1 MRRPER
7 SGEVSVMKKKKNKN
21 SNLENFKF
29 VFVAILLVTVVLVYF
44 NHIGNLSSEKKKATS
59 KTELEE
65 LISYDMSGNYPK
77 TPRDVVK
84 LHCRYFKILYGN
96 NSVTDD
102 DLVLLNQQLRSLY
115 ASELLLIN
123 GENDNLVSLKK
134 NIEKMKE
141 DGYTYQVYEL
151 PEASQVKYY
160 TKDGMDMAALEIT
173 LTINTSDG
181 KAYLYVLYVLM
192 KEDDK
197 WKIYAWGAPS
207 TSSSTISGQ

>member
-1 MRRPER
+1 
-7 SGEVSVMKKKKNKN
+7 MKKKKNKN
-21 SNLENFKF
+21 SNLDNFKF
-29 VFVAILLVTVVLVYF
+29 VFVAILLVTVVLIYF
-44 NHIGNLSSEKKKATS
+44 NHVGNLSSEKKKAAN

-65 LISYDMSGNYPK
+65 LVSYDMYGNYPK

-84 LHCRYFKILYGN
+84 LHCRYFKMLYGDKGI
-96 NSVTDD
+96 TDD
-102 DLVLLNQQLRSLY
+102 DLVLLNQQIRNLY

-123 GENDNLVSLKK
+123 GENDNLVSLKR

-160 TKDGMDMAALEIT
+160 TKDGKDMAALEIT

-181 KAYLYVLYVLM
+181 KAYMYVLYVLK